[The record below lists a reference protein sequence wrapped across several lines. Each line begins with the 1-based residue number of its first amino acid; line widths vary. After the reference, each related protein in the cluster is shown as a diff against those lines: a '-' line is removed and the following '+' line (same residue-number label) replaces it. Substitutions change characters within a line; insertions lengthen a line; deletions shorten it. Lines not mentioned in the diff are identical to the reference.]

1 MQKRKFEVLAD
12 EIRAMITSGQLADG
26 DGVPGV
32 EELRQHGH
40 SKAAIQQAIRLLR
53 QEGLIEGGQGRRYVV
68 RAKRPIIG
76 RSASYVTAD
85 CDGNRRSWR
94 QEMADLGMTGTQDLG
109 RVGEVTAPQTV
120 ADLLDLEE
128 GASVILRPRVM
139 LADGDRVQLADSY
152 YPLDLASGTG
162 LARQAPVK
170 GGAAG
175 VFERAGIEL
184 HECREDLDLP
194 LPDADVVERLGVD
207 DDMRVLRLTRTL
219 YATSGR
225 PVAVDVMT
233 LRPDRHRLTYRLPAV
248 S

>member
-1 MQKRKFEVLAD
+1 MQKRKFEALAD
-12 EIRAMITSGQLADG
+12 EIRAMITSGELKAG
-26 DGVPGV
+26 EGIPGV
-32 EELRQHGH
+32 EALRKRGH

-53 QEGLIEGGQGRRYVV
+53 QEGIIEGGQGKQYVV

-85 CDGNRRSWR
+85 CDGSRRSWR
-94 QEMADLGMTGTQDLG
+94 QEMADIGMTGTQELG
-109 RVGEVTAPQTV
+109 RVGEVTAPQAV
-120 ADLLDLEE
+120 ADLLDLDE
-128 GASVILRPRVM
+128 GDPVIVRPRVM

-152 YPLDLASGTG
+152 YPLDLASGTD

-175 VFERAGIEL
+175 AFERAGLTL
-184 HECREDLDLP
+184 HECQEDLDFP
-194 LPDADVVERLGVD
+194 LPDADVVARLGVD
-207 DDMRVLRLTRTL
+207 DDVRVLRLTRTL

-233 LRPDRHRLTYRLPAV
+233 LRPERHRLTYRLPAA

>member
-1 MQKRKFEVLAD
+1 MRQRKFDALANELRD
-12 EIRAMITSGQLADG
+12 AITSGELAAG
-26 DGVPGV
+26 KGIPGHDA
-32 EELRQHGH
+32 LRKRGH
-40 SKAAIQQAIRLLR
+40 SAATIQQAIRVLR
-53 QEGLIEGGQGRRYVV
+53 QEGLVEGGQGKRYIV

-94 QEMADLGMTGTQDLG
+94 QEMADIGVTGTQELG
-109 RVGEVTAPQTV
+109 RVGEVAAPQAV
-120 ADLLDLEE
+120 ADLLDLDE
-128 GASVILRPRVM
+128 GDPVILRPRVM

-152 YPLDLASGTG
+152 YPLDLASGTD

-170 GGAAG
+170 GSSAGA
-175 VFERAGIEL
+175 FERAGLSL
-184 HECREDLDLP
+184 HECREDLEMP
-194 LPDADVVERLGVD
+194 LPDADIVSRLGVD

-225 PVAVDVMT
+225 PVAVDVMI
-233 LRPDRHRLTYRLPAV
+233 LRPERHRLTYRLPAA